1 MANQLRTAPP
11 TAFEVGTRKNNA
23 GVEVPI
29 ISATNLLKYKPN
41 LDVEAARKAMEASGE
56 APGSLSIRAG
66 NQARRAAFQQAQLA
80 RMSTA
85 DARAAAQA
93 AYDMTVQGV
102 VDGTIVVTD
111 NGPKNLLTLQYSD
124 GQAPTVRPVSAPEVA
139 AKVVTVRTAA
149 DQRAGITQPVTVP
162 TARDLRAERIDTPQF
177 YGEIKQD
184 GGQWVAELVYKNGA
198 GTERFA
204 APTKNAL
211 MFKLLEGKGHA
222 TVQVRRVTNDIK
234 RRSVEYEKTYKFKMS
249 QADFD
254 KVSPEARQELI
265 DAEAARAAIQFKEA
279 HTDDFYPTAYNS
291 QKLMDLLDSKQA
303 IVSVAN
309 LEKAFEELSANDE
322 LEVRTE
328 TVTPY
333 VPEGAAELEDSNS
346 PVVVASAVSTP
357 AVVPTPEPVVRKR
370 GTLGLMPGFASSGAT
385 TSELDG
391 TEDGNQPRELSVAEL
406 KALTPAQHRALYQ
419 ASLAANKKG
428 RSF

>member
-1 MANQLRTAPP
+1 MTDNRHTAPP
-11 TAFEVGTRKNNA
+11 TAFELGK
-23 GVEVPI
+23 P
-29 ISATNLLKYKPN
+29 SATGLLKHKPN
-41 LDVEAARKAMEASGE
+41 LDVEAARAAMVAAGQQPGNPVTKAANE
-56 APGSLSIRAG
+56 
-66 NQARRAAFQQAQLA
+66 ARRAAFRDAQLA
-80 RMSTA
+80 GMSIA
-85 DARAAAQA
+85 DAKAASQT
-93 AYDMTVQGV
+93 AYDAV
-102 VDGTIVVTD
+102 VA
-111 NGPKNLLTLQYSD
+111 
-124 GQAPTVRPVSAPEVA
+124 GQAIPVAPTPE

-149 DQRAGITQPVTVP
+149 DQRAGITQPVVTP

-177 YGEIKQD
+177 WGEIKQD

-234 RRSVEYEKTYKFKMS
+234 RRFTEWEKTYKFEGMT
-249 QADFD
+249 QADYEKLSD
-254 KVSPEARQELI
+254 SAKESLI
-265 DAEAARAAIQFKEA
+265 AAQADRAAIAFKEA

-291 QKLMDLLDSKQA
+291 QKLMELLDSKQA
-303 IVSVAN
+303 IVSFAN

-333 VPEGAAELEDSNS
+333 VPEGAAELEDSNT
-346 PVVVASAVSTP
+346 PVVPTPAVSTP
-357 AVVPTPEPVVRKR
+357 AAVPTPEPVVRKR

-385 TSELDG
+385 TPELDG

>member
-1 MANQLRTAPP
+1 MTKTYTAPP
-11 TAFEVGTRKNNA
+11 TAFELGK
-23 GVEVPI
+23 P
-29 ISATNLLKYKPN
+29 SATDKLKFKPN
-41 LDVEAARKAMEASGE
+41 MDVEAARAAMIAAGQQPGNPVTKAANE
-56 APGSLSIRAG
+56 
-66 NQARRAAFQQAQLA
+66 ARRAAFRDAQLA
-80 RMSTA
+80 GMSIA
-85 DARAAAQA
+85 DAKAMSQT
-93 AYDMTVQGV
+93 AYDAV
-102 VDGTIVVTD
+102 VA
-111 NGPKNLLTLQYSD
+111 
-124 GQAPTVRPVSAPEVA
+124 GQAVPVAPVQAVSVAPTPE

-149 DQRAGITQPVTVP
+149 DQRAGITQPVVTP

-234 RRSVEYEKTYKFKMS
+234 RRFTEWEKTYKFDGMT
-249 QADFD
+249 QADYD
-254 KVSPEARQELI
+254 KLSEATRASLI
-265 DAEAARAAIQFKEA
+265 AAQADRAAIAFKEA

-291 QKLMDLLDSKQA
+291 QKLMELLDSKQA
-303 IVSVAN
+303 IVSFAN

-333 VPEGAAELEDSNS
+333 VPEGAAELEDSNP
-346 PVVVASAVSTP
+346 PVVAAPAVSTP
-357 AVVPTPEPVVRKR
+357 AAVPTPEPVVRKR

-385 TSELDG
+385 VPELDG